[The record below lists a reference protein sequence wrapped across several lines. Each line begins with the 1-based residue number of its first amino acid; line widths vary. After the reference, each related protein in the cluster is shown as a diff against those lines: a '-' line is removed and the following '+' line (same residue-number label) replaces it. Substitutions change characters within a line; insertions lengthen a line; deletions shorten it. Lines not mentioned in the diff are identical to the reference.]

1 MMHRD
6 ALDKAEDRQMELFR
20 EAWKRSKLSHGQVN
34 ERHQKQLFREAQK
47 RLKLSKTEECNDPVN
62 DNDGESVDSLCS
74 SDDSL
79 CSIFYQIKR
88 QDLNIEESEK
98 RLIQARNDAKK
109 V

>member
-1 MMHRD
+1 M
-6 ALDKAEDRQMELFR
+6 
-20 EAWKRSKLSHGQVN
+20 
-34 ERHQKQLFREAQK
+34 
-47 RLKLSKTEECNDPVN
+47 KLSKTEECNDPVN

-74 SDDSL
+74 LDESL
-79 CSIFYQIKR
+79 HSIFHQIKR